1 MRQNK
6 TKGDY
11 KMNDVLKHVVVIDE
25 RNDRR
30 SLVAVLFDSMTGD
43 LVVET
48 LAGKPPYS
56 DVLVSILDVAM
67 PGWADEAEELHL
79 SRKRYYHVR
88 KRVGL
93 SGCVDYKLYSC
104 RDLSICDWPLS
115 ACLHISMCSKLN
127 QGVRCW
133 LGDLP
138 PLLAAVDSELYPEGV
153 TVRAY
158 EPENPEDYKIPG
170 SASGLLKRLEKQ
182 DAELCEAV
190 NAGV

>member
-1 MRQNK
+1 MMK
-6 TKGDY
+6 
-11 KMNDVLKHVVVIDE
+11 DVLKHVVVMDE
-25 RNDRR
+25 WNDRR
-30 SLVAVLFDSMTGD
+30 SLVAVSLSAGD
-43 LVVET
+43 LVVEP
-48 LAGKPPYS
+48 LAGQAPYS
-56 DVLVSILDVAM
+56 DELIGILDAAM

-79 SRKRYYHVR
+79 SRKRYYDVR

-104 RDLSICDWPLS
+104 RDLSICDWPLR
-115 ACLHISMCSKLN
+115 ACLHVSMCGKLN

-138 PLLAAVDSELYPEGV
+138 PLAAAMDGELYPKEV
-153 TVRAY
+153 TAFRAY